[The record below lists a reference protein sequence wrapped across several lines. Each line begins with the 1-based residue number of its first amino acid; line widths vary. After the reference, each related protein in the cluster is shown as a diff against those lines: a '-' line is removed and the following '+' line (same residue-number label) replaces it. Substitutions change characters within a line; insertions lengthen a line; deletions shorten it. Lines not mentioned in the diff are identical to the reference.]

1 MERNCSEYE
10 PFATY
15 WPFHVAI
22 LMQVIFGFV
31 SASLAIPTLVQ
42 CKKLYFHVNCKLMHL
57 WKYSFSKSPCDIVTS
72 ALTCTILRFP
82 LTTSFTSFVIL
93 QFMMILERIVATVKR
108 SSYEKTGR
116 SLGIGF
122 TLFALASSVL
132 LVTWTILPEK
142 FTNVYPYCSS
152 GSNQTINRLSLI
164 NMFLCGLCMTSLVGI
179 VAFKFYNRYAVDR
192 RTYNLRDSFHLRENR
207 HIVQLL
213 FPLVLFQAGFL
224 LVFTTIGAILPSF
237 RGSMAPIIFRTAF
250 CATYLIPYYTVVTP
264 LIILAMIRKAQKNN
278 VRRLDMM
285 RNVSNEKELY
295 FTNYMKIWNRS

>member
-1 MERNCSEYE
+1 MFDRTTLLIDRYWRDCNLAESSPCLPLLTASGSGVRIVKVKISSTFHDTTTLGFHTLI
-10 PFATY
+10 FAQ
-15 WPFHVAI
+15 
-22 LMQVIFGFV
+22 LVIFFV
-31 SASLAIPTLVQ
+31 HSVFIIGTQ
-42 CKKLYFHVNCKLMHL
+42 LMHL

-93 QFMMILERIVATVKR
+93 Q
-108 SSYEKTGR
+108 
-116 SLGIGF
+116 
-122 TLFALASSVL
+122 LASSVL

-285 RNVSNEKELY
+285 RNPNEDNDSNKVID
-295 FTNYMKIWNRS
+295 KD